1 MKYQRSE
8 KEYSPSIFEKIFF
21 LAEIFFAKFLYDKKT
36 YILILISLVPL
47 LTLGYY
53 DISNISESTFVSLV
67 SSGDDTSSVLSFI
80 ILPLICLI
88 LGISAIAEEKE
99 NKTISQLLARPV
111 KREEIVLTKWITIM
125 VIGITIVCIDALI
138 IYLGICIHI
147 QDFSILL
154 EHLDVLIGAWLYLGL
169 WVAVYCTIFLFL
181 GIILDKNP
189 LGWGLVVAYFEA
201 FFGQFIFGL
210 AAGGG
215 GSAFSIS
222 NHINHVAAEYFL
234 SDYLTFS
241 ITDMDPLQS
250 LFICFGIIVGFLAL
264 SMFSMNRK
272 DFP

>member
-8 KEYSPSIFEKIFF
+8 KEYSPSIFEKVFF

-36 YILILISLVPL
+36 YILILISIVPL
-47 LTLGYY
+47 LTLGNY
-53 DISNISESTFVSLV
+53 DISEISESTFVGLI
-67 SSGDDTSSVLSFI
+67 SSGRFSVLSFV

-125 VIGITIVCIDALI
+125 VIGIVIVCIDALI
-138 IYLGICIHI
+138 IYLGLCIHI

-210 AAGGG
+210 AAGGN
-215 GSAFSIS
+215 SAFSIS
-222 NHINHVAAEYFL
+222 NHLNHVAAEYFL

-241 ITDMDPLQS
+241 ITDMDPFQS
-250 LFICFGIIVGFLAL
+250 LLICFGIIVGFLAL
-264 SMFSMNRK
+264 SMFSMKRK
-272 DFP
+272 DFS

>member
-1 MKYQRSE
+1 MNYQRPE

-36 YILILISLVPL
+36 YILILISIVPL

-53 DISNISESTFVSLV
+53 DISEISESTFVSLV
-67 SSGDDTSSVLSFI
+67 SSGDNTSVLSFV

-125 VIGITIVCIDALI
+125 IIGIVIVCIDALI

-181 GIILDKNP
+181 GIIIDKNP

-210 AAGGG
+210 AAGGN
-215 GSAFSIS
+215 SAFSIS

-241 ITDMDPLQS
+241 ITDMYPLQS
-250 LFICFGIIVGFLAL
+250 LLICFGIIVGFLAL